1 MKYDTEHGYATYP
14 RRFDRY
20 KWSRPIGVGILFS
33 IFFTA
38 VSFALVYFTKK
49 YFGTTVSSTGYDDL
63 DLFTAAGAF
72 FNSAG
77 IAAYIPCIA
86 LAALIVRDRPVSSY
100 CSSMGGWRW
109 KMFLKTLLAAF
120 VILGIPIIITAMI
133 NGRTGGI
140 LFTAGG
146 LIMLT
151 LFGPFQGVAEEML
164 FRGYIMQTVS
174 IWFKLPIIGLT
185 VQTVIFA
192 AIHPYN
198 LTGLIYISVSAVL
211 YALVAIYSKGL
222 EAGSALHIVNNMCEL
237 YMAGFGF
244 GKLTGDLSFSGA
256 AVPIVFKTLFF
267 LFILYADRKLHWFD
281 EVKRDDVESFNAR
294 WNKIE
299 QKDAGR

>member
-1 MKYDTEHGYATYP
+1 MKNDTEHGYATYP

-20 KWSRPIGVGILFS
+20 KWSRPVWVGILFM
-33 IFFTA
+33 IFFIA
-38 VSFALVYFTKK
+38 SSFALMYLTKK
-49 YFGTTVSSTGYDDL
+49 HFGTTVDSTGYDDL

-77 IAAYIPCIA
+77 IAVYIPCMA

-100 CSSMGGWRW
+100 YSSMGGWRW
-109 KMFLKTLLAAF
+109 KVFLKTLLAAF
-120 VILGIPIIITAMI
+120 VILGIPIIVKFLIG
-133 NGRTGGI
+133 GRTGGV

-146 LIMLT
+146 IIILT
-151 LFGPFQGVAEEML
+151 LLGPLQGVAEELL

-174 IWFKLPIIGLT
+174 SWFRLPVIGLI
-185 VQTVIFA
+185 VQTVAFA
-192 AIHPYN
+192 AMHPYN

-211 YALVAIYSKGL
+211 YALVAIYTRGL

-244 GKLTGDLSFSGA
+244 GKLSGDLSVSGA
-256 AVPIVFKTLFF
+256 AVPIIFKTLFF

-281 EVKRDDVESFNAR
+281 EVKRDDVGAFNAR
-294 WNKIE
+294 WTKKE
-299 QKDAGR
+299 GKGPAC